1 MLPSRSKRWLALTCA
16 VLLAT
21 VAGCSGDDDNPP
33 PLPAPGTAQI
43 RALHASADTP
53 PVDVYINGSPIG
65 TNIAVGNQTGFATV
79 PAAST
84 RVQIARNGS
93 NVSTAPI
100 DIAVPLNSALRY
112 TAVAVGDLRQVSG
125 PERLQAVLIEDGG
138 APPPGGSAK
147 LRVVHGA
154 PTVGPVDVF
163 VTPASAG
170 LPATPTFANL
180 VFSSVAPASS
190 SPAQVLG
197 AGDYRIRI
205 RPAGQTTV
213 VYDSG
218 SLRIDENTDLVAVAV
233 RDVGP
238 GPSLSPVQMLLFSST
253 GSATFAR
260 DNRTSVRVVHGV
272 PNLPPLDVFLKAP
285 DAANDAVLNRI
296 AAALAFPADTGY
308 LPFAQGTY
316 DLSAALVNTANGII
330 NVDDIILQRGG
341 SVTVFAAGLLNGTA
355 GQQLQFKA
363 FNDDRAPVPGQAKV
377 RVIHLS
383 PDAPPVDLVTLVN
396 GAIAQRLVTNLS
408 YLNATSTPLTLA
420 PGSYTV
426 ALVPTGATTP
436 LLPSATGVSLTLA
449 AGDVRTVAAVGA
461 LAPNATTPP
470 GQPLQL
476 KVLNDQ

>member
-1 MLPSRSKRWLALTCA
+1 MLPSRSKRWLALTST

-33 PLPAPGTAQI
+33 PLPATGTAQI

-79 PAAST
+79 TAAST

-112 TAVAVGDLRQVSG
+112 TAVAVGDLTQVSG

-180 VFSSVAPASS
+180 AFSSVAPASS

-238 GPSLSPVQMLLFSST
+238 GPSLSPVQMLLFPST
-253 GSATFAR
+253 GSANFAR
-260 DNRTSVRVVHGV
+260 DNRKSVRVVHGV
-272 PNLPPLDVFLKAP
+272 PNLLPLDVFLKAP

-296 AAALAFPADTGY
+296 AAALAFPANTGY
-308 LPFAQGTY
+308 LPFAQGNHSEHLPHPDLGQTY
-316 DLSAALVNTANGII
+316 RAGKDDFTKWYPDKLLFPGVQPDDPINKNYPNTDLNNAFFIDEAAQKSGYFEARKHHQEYQEH
-330 NVDDIILQRGG
+330 LQ
-341 SVTVFAAGLLNGTA
+341 SKHAKAGLLTCSDCHSLHSVKGQVKVAAQSCKSCHGDKMDYKAMMPGTA
-355 GQQLQFKA
+355 QTAGGFFVRSHA
-363 FNDDRAPVPGQAKV
+363 FNPNPRKGGPTSDMLP
-377 RVIHLS
+377 
-383 PDAPPVDLVTLVN
+383 PPVM
-396 GAIAQRLVTNLS
+396 A
-408 YLNATSTPLTLA
+408 YP
-420 PGSYTV
+420 
-426 ALVPTGATTP
+426 
-436 LLPSATGVSLTLA
+436 
-449 AGDVRTVAAVGA
+449 
-461 LAPNATTPP
+461 
-470 GQPLQL
+470 
-476 KVLNDQ
+476 KK